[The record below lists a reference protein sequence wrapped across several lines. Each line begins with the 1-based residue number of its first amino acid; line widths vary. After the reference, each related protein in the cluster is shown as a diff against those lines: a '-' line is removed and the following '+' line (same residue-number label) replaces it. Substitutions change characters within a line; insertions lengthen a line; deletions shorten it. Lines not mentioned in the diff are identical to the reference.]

1 MNSKFKKVLIVL
13 AAVLVVLTACTPA
26 PTEEPTQAVPPTEA
40 PTEAPEP
47 TAEPTAIPTETPEP
61 TEEPITVTDGLGEQI
76 TLDEPAG
83 RIVSISPSLTESLF
97 ALGAGGRI
105 VGRDSNST
113 YPEAAQ
119 DIQDL
124 GNMYSG
130 LPVEDI
136 VALEPDL
143 VVAAQIIAPDQIQ
156 ELRDLGL
163 NVYWQENP
171 ADFEGLYE
179 NLGALSKLVGQEEQ
193 ADELI
198 TRLKDRVAA
207 VDSQLEDV
215 EARPIVFY
223 ELDATDPANP
233 YTVGEGTFVS
243 FVINRAKAINVGDE
257 LAGSY
262 IQISSEEILQQDPE
276 IILLSDALYG
286 ESAETVSQRAG
297 WEQITAVKE
306 GNIYP
311 FDPFLLSVPGPRLV
325 EGYEQ
330 LAELLHPEE
339 VEIN

>member
-1 MNSKFKKVLIVL
+1 MKSYFKNIVVIL
-13 AAVLVVLTACTPA
+13 AAVLLVITACTPA
-26 PTEEPTQAVPPTEA
+26 PTPEPTEPVEPTEV

-47 TAEPTAIPTETPEP
+47 TEEPTEVPADTPVP
-61 TEEPITVTDGLGEQI
+61 TEEPIVVTDDLGEEI
-76 TLDEPAG
+76 TLEGPAQ

-97 ALGAGGRI
+97 AMGAGDRI

-119 DIQDL
+119 EIKDL

-143 VVAAQIIAPDQIQ
+143 VMAAQIIPPDQLQ

-171 ADFEGLYE
+171 SDFQGLYE
-179 NLGALSKLVGQEEQ
+179 NLRSVAVLVGQEEQ
-193 ADELI
+193 AEELI
-198 TRLKDRVAA
+198 DSLQERVTA
-207 VDSQLEDV
+207 VENQLQDV
-215 EARPIVFY
+215 ETRPIVFY

-243 FVINRAKAINVGDE
+243 FVINKAKAINVGDE

-286 ESAETVSQRAG
+286 VTAESVGERAG
-297 WEQITAVKE
+297 WSQITAVKD

-325 EGYEQ
+325 DGFEQ
-330 LAELLHPEE
+330 LAEILHPEE